1 MHEGWADARRRR
13 WSASRIAAAIALH
26 VLVLGALTL
35 AIDRVGM
42 PRRGAERAT
51 TLVTVVLHAAPP
63 PALHEL
69 PPPRRARPLPPA
81 PASPAT
87 ALRPRETEPQA
98 ITLPAAPAPA
108 VATAATPASA
118 PASDLSFLDG
128 AATRQAIRDVARGQ
142 TLASRGNSITSTA
155 QTPGERLAKDVEAAH
170 KADCMKDLSGMGLL
184 AAPVIL
190 AAEAMGKC
198 AHKL

>member
-1 MHEGWADARRRR
+1 
-13 WSASRIAAAIALH
+13 
-26 VLVLGALTL
+26 
-35 AIDRVGM
+35 
-42 PRRGAERAT
+42 
-51 TLVTVVLHAAPP
+51 
-63 PALHEL
+63 
-69 PPPRRARPLPPA
+69 LPPA

-98 ITLPAAPAPA
+98 ITLPAASE
-108 VATAATPASA
+108 VAAAATPASA
-118 PASDLSFLDG
+118 PAADLSFLDG

-142 TLASRGNSITSTA
+142 TLAGRGNSITSTA
-155 QTPGERLAKDVEAAH
+155 QTPGERLAKGVDAAH

-190 AAEAMGKC
+190 AAEALGKC